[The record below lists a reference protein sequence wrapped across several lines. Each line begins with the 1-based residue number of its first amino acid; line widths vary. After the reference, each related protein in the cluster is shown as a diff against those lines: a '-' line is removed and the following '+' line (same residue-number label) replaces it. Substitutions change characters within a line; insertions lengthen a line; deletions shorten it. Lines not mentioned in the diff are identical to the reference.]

1 MKPNEDVKSQD
12 EKSSSPFIHI
22 LEDFINIDFVLY
34 LLSYR
39 LKNIRNRSCLVQ
51 RHPVKIEN
59 RVNIHSYKLNI
70 LQGCSSWF
78 LEFFW
83 NRKVNRK
90 QHLFGGLGQPVSII
104 NYKRTWS
111 RINWPTKKNCLPF
124 NSRTFR
130 KNGNNSDFNL
140 LKHFQ
145 S

>member
-1 MKPNEDVKSQD
+1 MSLYETIWRSQVTQD

-83 NRKVNRK
+83 NRKVNQK
-90 QHLFGGLGQPVSII
+90 QHLHGGLGQPVSTI

-111 RINWPTKKNCLPF
+111 ELIDPPKKIVYLSIPELSEKTATTLTLIF
-124 NSRTFR
+124 
-130 KNGNNSDFNL
+130 
-140 LKHFQ
+140 
-145 S
+145 